1 MKRARSI
8 FIAFA
13 LLLLS
18 CNFISNGLNPEPT
31 PTDSETVS
39 NVDCPDPQPTKED
52 IDRALQYSDNY
63 FSSPDW
69 KMSYAVTDNRTS
81 VTWKN
86 DELGALANFDDVIF
100 CGVTNKALDDYYTEE
115 VFDVIFQYYDGHE
128 YQKECQ
134 SKDLRLYEFKVQSQG
149 FDYNAEFWVEI
160 LDENHTRESLLVFPI
175 ADVDNFE
182 SYSEKIMP
190 ELPSCE

>member
-18 CNFISNGLNPEPT
+18 CNFISNELNPEPT

-69 KMSYAVTDNRTS
+69 KMSYGHGQPDKRDL
-81 VTWKN
+81 KN
-86 DELGALANFDDVIF
+86 DGARWQTCDVIF
-100 CGVTNKALDDYYTEE
+100 
-115 VFDVIFQYYDGHE
+115 
-128 YQKECQ
+128 
-134 SKDLRLYEFKVQSQG
+134 
-149 FDYNAEFWVEI
+149 VE
-160 LDENHTRESLLVFPI
+160 
-175 ADVDNFE
+175 
-182 SYSEKIMP
+182 
-190 ELPSCE
+190 